1 MAMSGGKDDG
11 SPMME
16 MNTTPLIDVMLVLLI
31 MFIITIP
38 VATHSVDIDLP
49 VPNPNDPP
57 PPPVKPEVNKVTLSR
72 DGLVLW
78 NGTTVTGGQL
88 VQNLQTTRDMK
99 PEPELQ
105 FQPDPEA
112 SYDLSSKVLSF
123 IKASK
128 VTKFGF
134 VGNEAYSEFNKSPN
148 APPAK

>member
-1 MAMSGGKDDG
+1 MSGGKDDG

-38 VATHSVDIDLP
+38 VATHSTDIDLP

-57 PPPVKPEVNKVTLSR
+57 PPPIKPIVNKVSIVR
-72 DGLVLW
+72 DGTVLW
-78 NGTTVTGGQL
+78 NGTPVSGGQL
-88 VQNLQTTRDMK
+88 VSNLRGSLNMT

-105 FQPDPEA
+105 YQPDADA
-112 SYDLSSKVLSF
+112 SYDASAKVLQI

-134 VGNEAYSEFNKSPN
+134 VGNEQYFEFQRAPN
-148 APPAK
+148 SQAPTGK